1 MFSSPVKEDAPITP
15 SYARRR
21 MQQTLERAGCKKVR
35 FHDLRHTFA
44 TMALEHGMDVK
55 TLSTIIGHIS
65 SATTLDIYS
74 HVTDTMQKQ
83 AAVRID
89 HQIGKTDAPIP
100 IEEKKTHIDQS
111 GFQPYQPKHRK
122 PGTGCVYQ
130 INDHLWEGKYSPKGA
145 DGKRISRNVY
155 AKTKEECEEK
165 LAVMIEEV
173 KREIAA
179 EKGKVEQG

>member
-1 MFSSPVKEDAPITP
+1 
-15 SYARRR
+15 
-21 MQQTLERAGCKKVR
+21 MQQTLERAQCKKVR

-83 AAVRID
+83 AAAKID
-89 HQIGKTDAPIP
+89 RQITKTDTPVP
-100 IEEKKTHIDQS
+100 PEVKKPHTSQT
-111 GFQPYQPKHRK
+111 GFQPYKTTRRK
-122 PGTGCVYQ
+122 PGTGGVYQ
-130 INDHLWEGKYSPKGA
+130 LNDHLWEGKYSPRDANK
-145 DGKRISRNVY
+145 KRISRNVY

-165 LAVMIEEV
+165 LAVLIEEM

-179 EKGKVEQG
+179 EKERLQAVK